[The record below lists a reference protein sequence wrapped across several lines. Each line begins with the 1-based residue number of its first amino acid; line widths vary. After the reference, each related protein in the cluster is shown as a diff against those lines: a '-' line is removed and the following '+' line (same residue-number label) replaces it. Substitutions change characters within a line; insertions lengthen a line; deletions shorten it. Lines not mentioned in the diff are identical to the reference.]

1 MEANEN
7 VEPAPEVLP
16 TETTEAKPK
25 KTKLL
30 AIIVVAV
37 MLVAAIAA
45 ALVLM
50 GTPTTPGTN
59 HTPSA
64 GARAD
69 KSTINIG
76 DTVTFTSMATDVDN
90 DITDYAW
97 YFGDGTVFNGTAA
110 TAAVVNHTYTHGGSY
125 LILHVVTDKNGSIAD
140 NEVSLIRLSVLLY
153 SPALDTLGSPVG
165 WSNTTAPHAY
175 AAATNDIIKP
185 NTTIGFNMT
194 GSYGMQWVWNNA
206 SNHSELGFW
215 DFIGSTEYNMT
226 GLTYLSNVTLQFGD
240 NVTGYATA
248 GSNAGD
254 FIATSHN
261 YTKPGHYAAKINVSA
276 MRRNATNVASNV
288 TTQVI
293 VTIHVLRPTT
303 ISTGSIKNP
312 DAFIVAEFGGPQYL
326 DPALDYES
334 AGGEVLQSI
343 YDTLVTY
350 DRDSA
355 SKMIPALALEVPTL
369 ANGLISADGRNVTFN
384 LRPNVKMHDGT
395 TMNASDVV
403 YSMQRVLR
411 MHDPSSPV
419 WMLNDYMTN
428 LTAFIGQYVKNYTD
442 NTSAG
447 VGNIHY
453 INASL
458 PASPLHL
465 ITEADVQA
473 VAEAVVVKVNDS
485 AMTFRLLR
493 PYLPF
498 VLITAYT
505 VCDVVSMEY
514 VEASGHGGIVNG
526 EQNDWMKT
534 HEAGAGPY
542 KLVSWDPG
550 SKIHLVRWDDYWGAK
565 PALKDIFILQV
576 DDPNQRILMLQSGD
590 ADSVVIDIAYQSNFL
605 DTSKYR
611 IFKGLPALDL
621 RIGVFNFNIDDA
633 QAASYGSNVTND
645 FFVDVHVRKAFCHLF
660 DYATF
665 NSTVLMG
672 NANQPNSVIV
682 KGLFG
687 DNTSIPKYNYSLAA
701 AENELK
707 QAKNISGKPGKSWWD
722 DGFKIALFY
731 NTGNTAR
738 MQVCKFLQA
747 ALNALAPSKK
757 FDATVNSLSWGSAY
771 LPAQQNQHSFMP
783 FYFIGWGP
791 DFADADDFVQPMLK
805 STGTYPYY
813 SNYNNSAIDAKIL
826 QAQSSLDP
834 VVRKQLYSEISML
847 AYEDPAYILA
857 YQPASFH
864 VERTWVVGYYFN
876 PMFSN
881 LYFPA
886 LSKA

>member
-30 AIIVVAV
+30 AVIIVAI

-50 GTPTTPGTN
+50 GTPTTTPGTN

-97 YFGDGTVFNGTAA
+97 YFGDGIKVNGTAA
-110 TAAVVNHTYTHGGSY
+110 TAAVVNHTYTYGGSY

-140 NEVSLIRLSVLLY
+140 NEVSLIRLQVLLY

-261 YTKPGHYAAKINVSA
+261 YTKAGHYAAKVNVSA

-293 VTIHVLRPTT
+293 VTIHVLKPTT
-303 ISTGSIKNP
+303 TSTGSIKNP
-312 DAFIVAEFGGPQYL
+312 NAFIVAEFGGPQYL

-334 AGGEVLQSI
+334 AGGEVLNNV

-350 DRDSA
+350 DRDSP

-369 ANGLISADGRNVTFN
+369 ANGLISADGKNVTYN
-384 LRPNVKMHDGT
+384 LRQNVKMHDGT

-403 YSMQRVLR
+403 YSIQRVLR

-419 WMLNDYMTN
+419 WMLEAYMN
-428 LTAFIGQYVKNYTD
+428 GYMSGFIGQYVQNYT
-442 NTSAG
+442 
-447 VGNIHY
+447 GNVSTTMY

-458 PASPLHL
+458 PADPLHK

-473 VAEAVVVKVNDS
+473 VAEAIVFAPNSS
-485 AMTFRLLR
+485 AVTFRLLQ

-526 EQNDWMKT
+526 EQNVWMKT
-534 HEAGAGPY
+534 HMCGAGPY
-542 KLVSWDPG
+542 QLVSWDPG
-550 SKIHLVRWDDYWGAK
+550 SKIHLARFDDYWGAK
-565 PALKDIFILQV
+565 PALKDVFILQV
-576 DDPNQRILMLQSGD
+576 DDVNQRILMLQSGD
-590 ADSVVIDIAYQSNFL
+590 ADSVVIDIAYQSNFA
-605 DTSKYR
+605 DTAKYR
-611 IFKGLPALDL
+611 IFKGLPDPGI
-621 RIGVFNFNIDDA
+621 RIGVFNLNIDTGG
-633 QAASYGSNVTND
+633 AASYQNNVTND

-672 NANQPNSVIV
+672 NANEPNSVIT

-687 DNTSIPKYNYSLAA
+687 YNASIPKYNYSLWA

-707 QAKNISGKPGKSWWD
+707 QAMNISGKPGKSWWD

-738 MQVCKFLQA
+738 QQVCLFLQK
-747 ALNALAPSKK
+747 ALNDLAPGKK

-783 FYFIGWGP
+783 FYFIGWGA
-791 DFADADDFVQPMLK
+791 DFADADDFVQPMLY

-813 SNYNNSAIDAKIL
+813 SNYNNSAIDAKIVE
-826 QAQSSLDP
+826 AQFSLDP
-834 VVRKQLYSEISML
+834 VKRAQLYSEISML

-864 VERTWVVGYYFN
+864 VERTWVAGYYFN
-876 PMFSN
+876 PMFGN